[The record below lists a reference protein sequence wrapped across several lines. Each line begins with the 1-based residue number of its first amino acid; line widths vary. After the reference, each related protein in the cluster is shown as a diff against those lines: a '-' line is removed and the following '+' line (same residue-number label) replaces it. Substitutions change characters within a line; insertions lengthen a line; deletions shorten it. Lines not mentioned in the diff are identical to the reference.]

1 MNLAVKSIYNYFIRI
16 IRRTEL
22 TLGYFSSLIFSGN
35 TVEFKSSYC
44 LCWNVMLF
52 KILS

>member
-1 MNLAVKSIYNYFIRI
+1 MNLAVYSIYNYFN
-16 IRRTEL
+16 RRTEH
-22 TLGYFSSLIFSGN
+22 TLGYFSSLMLSGN
-35 TVEFKSSYC
+35 TVEFKPSYC